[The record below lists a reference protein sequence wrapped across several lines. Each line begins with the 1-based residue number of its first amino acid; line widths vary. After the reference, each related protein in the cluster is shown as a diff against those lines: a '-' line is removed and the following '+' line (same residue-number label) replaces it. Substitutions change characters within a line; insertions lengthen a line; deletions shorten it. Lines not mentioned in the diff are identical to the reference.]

1 MKRIIIITLCLLA
14 NLYSF
19 TQTVEDEILDQ
30 QWYTKHT
37 GSTNSG
43 KWIRI
48 ATCTFTYQFQ
58 DFGTIF
64 ELFANGSS
72 NDVYFY
78 GRLNARF
85 KMQSPTV
92 GPATSMSLILY
103 NSNIG
108 KENIKGIRNGAT
120 IDIYLKINKTH
131 TRYYFRRLIRANSKI
146 TPLQE
151 EPFLANLPSG
161 DLVINCEDAKLF
173 ASDLDVNGTIKATEI
188 KVEAKTADFV
198 FEEDYQLK
206 SLEEVEQFVQENKH
220 LPDVPSAKQMEED
233 GVGLAEMNKLLLQK
247 VEELTL
253 YSIEQ
258 QNNLKKKQAEIFEL
272 KNETQ
277 NLKCRLE
284 KIERLLNSNVN
295 L

>member
-1 MKRIIIITLCLLA
+1 MKRTIIITLCLLA
-14 NLYSF
+14 NLYAF
-19 TQTVEDEILDQ
+19 AQTVEDEILDQ
-30 QWYTKHT
+30 QWYTQHT

-43 KWIRI
+43 KWVRI

-64 ELFANGSS
+64 ELFGNGSS

-131 TRYYFRRLIRANSKI
+131 TRYYFRRLIRAGSRI
-146 TPLQE
+146 TPMHE
-151 EPFLANLPSG
+151 EPFLVNLPAG
-161 DLVINCEDAKLF
+161 DLVIDCVDAKLF
-173 ASDLDVNGTIKATEI
+173 ASSIEVDGIIKATEI
-188 KVEAKTADFV
+188 KVEAQTADFV
-198 FEEDYQLK
+198 FKEDYHLK
-206 SLEEVEQFVQENKH
+206 SLEEVEQFITNNKH
-220 LPDVPSAKQMEED
+220 LPDVPSAKQMEEN

-247 VEELTL
+247 IEELTL
-253 YSIEQ
+253 YMIEI
-258 QNNLKKKQAEIFEL
+258 KKENK
-272 KNETQ
+272 
-277 NLKCRLE
+277 
-284 KIERLLNSNVN
+284 RLLEDNINQN
-295 L
+295 RTIEELLKMNKK